1 MKQNI
6 NLKKLAGKIILV
18 TVISGSVIYGVSP
31 AQASNLTVGDIF
43 SGVGFLLNVAESNR
57 DVPPPPIHR
66 EHYRSEPHAVYKV
79 PAKPAE
85 PIKPLRPEK
94 PIPPKKQPNDY
105 RLEKPKPISPVKPAK
120 PVPPKKQPNDNRFEK
135 PKPPVKPVRPTEPT
149 RPTRPNN
156 DYRPEKTKPAEPT
169 HRTKPNNDNRL
180 EKPNSKPQPPVKKVN
195 PKPPVKPNEIQN
207 NAPSKRIKP
216 IKNPIPPAAF
226 QKPLKKPRG

>member
-94 PIPPKKQPNDY
+94 PIPPKKQLNDY
-105 RLEKPKPISPVKPAK
+105 RP
-120 PVPPKKQPNDNRFEK
+120 EK

-156 DYRPEKTKPAEPT
+156 DYRPEKSKPAEPT

-195 PKPPVKPNEIQN
+195 PKPPVKPNEFQN
-207 NAPSKRIKP
+207 NTPSKRIKP